1 MAEKIFRAGTIPVYF
16 DEDGNMEMLFM
27 KPSDAK
33 YGGSDYQ
40 IAKGRI
46 ENDETPYETAIREA
60 EEELGLRPRNIVQ
73 TVDCGK
79 WLGRTYIYVAIV
91 EDKEDFGEFHFETES
106 TKWFTPEEF
115 MESGRDI
122 HRDVVR
128 HATNLAEMVVA
139 DEI

>member
-1 MAEKIFRAGTIPVYF
+1 MEKIYRAGVIPVYVN
-16 DEDGNMEMLFM
+16 ESGELEMLFM
-27 KPSDAK
+27 KPADTR

-46 ENDETPYETAIREA
+46 EVNETPFETAMREA
-60 EEELGLRPRNIVQ
+60 EEELGLKDHNILEIIE
-73 TVDCGK
+73 CGK

-106 TKWFTPEEF
+106 TKWFTVDEF
-115 MESGRDI
+115 MKEGRDI

-128 HATNLAEMVVA
+128 HASNLVEMVLM
-139 DEI
+139 DEL